1 MLRSGRLERL
11 CAGGSFVES
20 GVSLDDWGVVGH
32 DLICVDILFGQRL
45 DSEGIYCG
53 FGKGK
58 LHDSRHKR
66 RRRGRGSVLFDNKG
80 WRGMQ
85 EKKCWWNILKDCYPA
100 AIAGHNPQT
109 TSLVCRPAKDDD
121 GTKRKRH
128 EQGQSSGSPYEPRKG
143 LARVRYA
150 LRDRQQQ

>member
-53 FGKGK
+53 FGKGSCTAPSTNAEGEGEGVSYLTTK
-58 LHDSRHKR
+58 VGEGCR
-66 RRRGRGSVLFDNKG
+66 RRSVG
-80 WRGMQ
+80 G
-85 EKKCWWNILKDCYPA
+85 IY
-100 AIAGHNPQT
+100 
-109 TSLVCRPAKDDD
+109 
-121 GTKRKRH
+121 
-128 EQGQSSGSPYEPRKG
+128 
-143 LARVRYA
+143 
-150 LRDRQQQ
+150 